1 MLTDQCRRQT
11 GKQIR
16 VLECYGIHERPVGG
30 FSSQSG
36 PSPHSSWSRCGETGK
51 VEGEGGVEAHI
62 VFIILPLVRCLYYP
76 GPAVPLPRWI
86 LHFFSFP
93 LVVYYRILTIVP
105 CAGPHCLSILYIIIC
120 LPVPALNLSLPYPS
134 PLASTSLL
142 YVCEPVL

>member
-1 MLTDQCRRQT
+1 MLTDQCGRQT

-16 VLECYGIHERPVGG
+16 VLECYGMRPVGG

-36 PSPHSSWSRCGETGK
+36 PSPTVAGVGVGRQEKEKGK
-51 VEGEGGVEAHI
+51 EGWRHTLYLSPYPLWDACIIPAQLYLCQGGYCI
-62 VFIILPLVRCLYYP
+62 F
-76 GPAVPLPRWI
+76 
-86 LHFFSFP
+86 FFSICG
-93 LVVYYRILTIVP
+93 LLQDIDYSSLCYT
-105 CAGPHCLSILYIIIC
+105 AGPHCLSILYIIIC